1 VTQGSS
7 FHAPTLLAVAAR
19 CGLPAVAALARRP
32 GMRGV
37 YRVTIG
43 YHDRRAKDTVTTLTY
58 SSTGTALEIAF
69 DGAIGKPLQHPF
81 SADRYRAFADA
92 LFGVGFDTL
101 KDAPNLPAPGKG
113 DVWLIERA
121 ASSFAH
127 GLLLAPE
134 RAEGPY
140 ARLLNA
146 VRHGLPEALRRV
158 E

>member
-1 VTQGSS
+1 MTQGSS
-7 FHAPTLLAVAAR
+7 FHGPTLLAVAAR

-37 YRVTIG
+37 YRVTIT
-43 YHDRRAKDTVTTLTY
+43 YFDRRARNTVTTLTQP
-58 SSTGTALEIAF
+58 GMNPQLEIAF
-69 DGAIGKPLQHPF
+69 DGAIGKPLQHGFDP
-81 SADRYRAFADA
+81 DRLRAFADA

-121 ASSFAH
+121 AGSFAH
-127 GLLLAPE
+127 GILLAPDE
-134 RAEGPY
+134 AAGPY
-140 ARLLNA
+140 ARLVNA